1 MTYAVC
7 VKVAVV
13 SMSYQF
19 GRKLSFEKLFFSS
32 GNRGEFKK
40 ENRLRQS
47 DHQSSF
53 QHHLRD
59 TPANIRESKKIMEIA
74 NS

>member
-1 MTYAVC
+1 
-7 VKVAVV
+7 
-13 SMSYQF
+13 MSYQF
-19 GRKLSFEKLFFSS
+19 GRKLSFEELFFSS
-32 GNRGEFKK
+32 GNRSQFEE